1 VRFQFILSEIGIGL
15 RRNLSMTIS
24 VVLVTAVSLFLLGFG
39 ILAQK
44 QVGLMKD
51 FWYDRVQVSLF
62 LCGKTSVA
70 STCSGGE
77 VTQAQKDQVLADLN
91 SPQMAP
97 YVEKV
102 YYESKQ
108 EAYER
113 FKQQFKNSVIS
124 NNITPNDMP
133 ESYRVKLKDP
143 KKYRAVVDQ
152 FGGRQGV
159 EQVQDQNQVLDR
171 LFSLLNG
178 LAMGSWAI
186 AVVTLAT
193 AVLLVATTIRL
204 SAFTRRRETGIM
216 RLVGASNLV
225 IQMPFILES
234 MIAAATG
241 ALLASLALVPVVQL
255 VIRNWLAGKLSF
267 IDHWVDMNPL
277 HLGAADNAVFVIP
290 ILFAAGLVIAGVS
303 SFVSLLRYLRV

>member
-1 VRFQFILSEIGIGL
+1 MRFQFILSEIGIGL

-51 FWYDRVQVSLF
+51 YWYDRVQVSIF
-62 LCGKTSVA
+62 LCGGDSTA
-70 STCSGGE
+70 ATCSSGP
-77 VTQAQKDQVLADLN
+77 VTQAQKDQVVADLN

-108 EAYER
+108 QALDH
-113 FKQQFKNSVIS
+113 FKQQFKNSVLA
-124 NNITPNDMP
+124 NNVTVNDMP

-143 KKYRAVVDQ
+143 KKYQTVAQ
-152 FGGRQGV
+152 LFAGRQGV
-159 EQVQDQNQVLDR
+159 EEVQDQNQVLDR
-171 LFSLLNG
+171 LFALLNG
-178 LAMGSWAI
+178 LAMGAWAI
-186 AVVTLAT
+186 ALVTLST

-225 IQMPFILES
+225 IQLPFILES
-234 MIAAATG
+234 MIAASLG
-241 ALLASLALVPVVQL
+241 ALLACLALGPVVQF
-255 VIRNWLAGKLSF
+255 VIRDWLAGKLPF
-267 IDHWVDMNPL
+267 IEQWVGMNPL
-277 HLGAADNAVFVIP
+277 DFGQAGNALYVIP
-290 ILFAAGLVIAGVS
+290 ILFATGLVIAGVS